1 MGRNLGTDES
11 GEKTEPPARDEAA
24 ALAATGGDEALAA
37 ELLAIL
43 LMELPADLERLTGSL
58 QEEDWSQ
65 VAETAHRMRG
75 ATGYCGVPGLEAAL
89 VELERAAKTADAEQ
103 IMSEARRVQREA
115 ERLQRYS
122 SG

>member
-1 MGRNLGTDES
+1 
-11 GEKTEPPARDEAA
+11 
-24 ALAATGGDEALAA
+24 
-37 ELLAIL
+37 
-43 LMELPADLERLTGSL
+43 
-58 QEEDWSQ
+58 
-65 VAETAHRMRG
+65 MRG